1 MQRGPLLHVQ
11 ISLRCFT
18 GNCYLLANELPTSG
32 PFASVPKQVLV
43 PIAEE
48 GHRALADHPI
58 DHSGKVESGV
68 KFSFG
73 VGSILPL
80 VLETISFLIIG
91 WIFIFWFV
99 DKVFLKMGHSWPLFL
114 IIVSSNVQLVD
125 KIWPMPGFKLG
136 ISGVGSYRSTNWA
149 TTSVLFVDKG
159 LTNQKLVVSNP
170 CSIP

>member
-58 DHSGKVESGV
+58 DHSGKVESGI
-68 KFSFG
+68 KFPFG

-99 DKVFLKMGHSWPLFL
+99 DKVFFKDGPFL
-114 IIVSSNVQLVD
+114 TSFSLLTSFLMYNWLIKFDRCLGSN
-125 KIWPMPGFKLG
+125 WWSLG
-136 ISGVGSYRSTNWA
+136 SKA
-149 TTSVLFVDKG
+149 TTLPTEPQP
-159 LTNQKLVVSNP
+159 LAYL
-170 CSIP
+170 